1 MSGFTLV
8 TLRWY
13 HGGVLDLSSG
23 QVVYS
28 GGQVTEFLD
37 VDVDRLSYFE
47 LRGYIKE
54 LGYTTTCTFSIKPPN
69 SGILEDIHND
79 MDILDLSCSLED
91 GDIVEVYVK
100 HLIDDAVVDP
110 TLILLENV
118 PHGYMEESGSTFN
131 KVNEQSGVGE
141 DPFTTFDTRSAS
153 TPTPSTTTSSPRSPF
168 TTTTH
173 STTTAAPKSP
183 STKTPPTTTAAP
195 RSPSTTTPV
204 TAANPSIEDADD
216 LVSGPVESDF
226 LEKEGSDYST
236 EDSVESECGL
246 VGDDDEDY
254 GSDVHEEVRELRAEK
269 RSFQR
274 RKRKERVPVDTEEV
288 PVGEAGA
295 DLGFDETQTGKI
307 SVEGRLG
314 GDEPYFASSDD
325 GSFEIDEDEFS
336 DECVES
342 ERVHLPRTVKRRR
355 RPSNQKIIHD
365 PTAKKVVWQL
375 GMVFADVN
383 EFRRAVSKYAVQKRV
398 QIEKCVNEPKR
409 VRCRCKEGCP
419 WLLFACLDKTT
430 NDFMIKTYNPKHSCN
445 STTRNYLCNAKF
457 ISTHFRKRINE
468 QPNIR
473 VFKLQ
478 ELIRKKF
485 KIHVGKTTVR
495 RARAKVLKD
504 IMGDHIVEFGKIL
517 DYKDELLR
525 TNPGSTCVVKL
536 GEPDALGRPIFQSF
550 YICFDPLKKAFQNCR
565 KCIGLDGCFLKG
577 VCRGQLLVA
586 VAKDGNNQML
596 PLAWAVVEYEKK
608 ETWTWFIKLL
618 KEDLGLGDGED
629 LTLITDMQKG
639 LIGAILNILP
649 LAEHRMCARHILANW
664 AKDWR
669 GLQRRQQFWSIA
681 KSTFESQLR
690 KNVAKMK
697 LLGPE
702 KMMDDLM
709 YYNIEYWCKVYFNS
723 QVKCDSVDNNMS
735 ECFNSWI
742 LAARHKT
749 IITMLDEIRVKMMT
763 RIANFKKCEPL
774 DYIDNCYSKAT
785 YLRTYA
791 NVLQPV
797 TNMEMWPVS
806 TNPTVAP
813 PEIKS
818 MPGRPGKLRKKEAG
832 ESKKSGKLPRTGLAM
847 TCSNC
852 NVRGHNKRG
861 CPQRVE
867 SSTREEPSNIDKGNG
882 KTSGLGRPKKTQTEG
897 EHSTKRSRGRPP
909 AAPSA
914 SPGPAKRS
922 RGRPPAAP
930 SASPGPAKRS
940 RGRPLA
946 VPSASAALTKGA
958 RGRPPNASAT
968 PAKSARGRPPAA
980 ASAPPTC
987 PSPANYHVGSSSPA
1001 DYQLTNSNKGRGRGR
1016 GSTTSY
1022 KRQTVIGMG
1031 VFQDENGFKAL
1042 NPGMSSCKIFSTGT
1056 TKVTKSAD
1064 VTGDI
1069 GYKPSTAPKLK
1080 WNGKAAIS
1088 TSKLQEMREE
1098 QRKKS
1103 KGSSS

>member
-23 QVVYS
+23 QLVYS
-28 GGQVTEFLD
+28 DGQVTEFLD

-47 LRGYIKE
+47 LRGNIKE

-100 HLIDDAVVDP
+100 HLIDNAVVDH

-118 PHGYMEESGSTFN
+118 LHGDMEESGSTFN

-153 TPTPSTTTSSPRSPF
+153 TPTPPTTTSAPRSPS

-173 STTTAAPKSP
+173 STTTAAPRSP
-183 STKTPPTTTAAP
+183 YTKTPPTTTAVP

-204 TAANPSIEDADD
+204 TAANPSIEDFDD
-216 LVSGPVESDF
+216 LVSGPVESGF
-226 LEKEGSDYST
+226 LEEEGSDYST
-236 EDSVESECGL
+236 EDSAESECGL
-246 VGDDDEDY
+246 VGDDNEDY
-254 GSDVHEEVRELRAEK
+254 GSDVHEEVMKLRVEK

-274 RKRKERVPVDTEEV
+274 RKRKERVPADTEEV
-288 PVGEAGA
+288 PVGETGA

-307 SVEGRLG
+307 SVEGRLE
-314 GDEPYFASSDD
+314 GDEPYFANSDD
-325 GSFEIDEDEFS
+325 ESFEIDEDEFS

-342 ERVHLPRTVKRRR
+342 ERVNLPRTVKRRR
-355 RPSNQKIIHD
+355 RPNNQKIIHD

-383 EFRRAVSKYAVQKRV
+383 EFRRAFSKYAVQKRV
-398 QIEKCVNEPKR
+398 QIEK
-409 VRCRCKEGCP
+409 
-419 WLLFACLDKTT
+419 
-430 NDFMIKTYNPKHSCN
+430 
-445 STTRNYLCNAKF
+445 
-457 ISTHFRKRINE
+457 
-468 QPNIR
+468 
-473 VFKLQ
+473 
-478 ELIRKKF
+478 
-485 KIHVGKTTVR
+485 

-517 DYKDELLR
+517 DYKDELFR

-536 GEPDALGRPIFQSF
+536 GEPDALSRPIFKSF

-629 LTLITDMQKG
+629 LTLITDMQKLKG
-639 LIGAILNILP
+639 IPCAHAVAAIY
-649 LAEHRMCARHILANW
+649 
-664 AKDWR
+664 
-669 GLQRRQQFWSIA
+669 F
-681 KSTFESQLR
+681 
-690 KNVAKMK
+690 MK
-697 LLGPE
+697 
-702 KMMDDLM
+702 
-709 YYNIEYWCKVYFNS
+709 CV
-723 QVKCDSVDNNMS
+723 
-735 ECFNSWI
+735 
-742 LAARHKT
+742 
-749 IITMLDEIRVKMMT
+749 
-763 RIANFKKCEPL
+763 PL

-797 TNMEMWPVS
+797 TNMEMWHVS
-806 TNPTVAP
+806 TNPTAAP

-818 MPGRPGKLRKKEAG
+818 IPGRPSKLRKKEAG

-867 SSTREEPSNIDKGNG
+867 SSTREEPSNTDKGNG
-882 KTSGLGRPKKTQTEG
+882 KTSGLGRPKKAQTEG

-909 AAPSA
+909 AAPSV

-946 VPSASAALTKGA
+946 TPSASATLTTGA
-958 RGRPPNASAT
+958 RGRPPIAPATPNASAA

-987 PSPANYHVGSSSPA
+987 PSPANYHVGSSTPA

-1042 NPGMSSCKIFSTGT
+1042 NPRMSSSKIFSTGT

-1080 WNGKAAIS
+1080 WNGKTAIS

-1103 KGSSS
+1103 KGSSLNNPI

>member
-1 MSGFTLV
+1 
-8 TLRWY
+8 
-13 HGGVLDLSSG
+13 
-23 QVVYS
+23 
-28 GGQVTEFLD
+28 
-37 VDVDRLSYFE
+37 
-47 LRGYIKE
+47 
-54 LGYTTTCTFSIKPPN
+54 
-69 SGILEDIHND
+69 
-79 MDILDLSCSLED
+79 MDILDLSYSLED

-118 PHGYMEESGSTFN
+118 PHGDMEESGSTFN

-153 TPTPSTTTSSPRSPF
+153 TPTPPTTTSSPRSPF

-183 STKTPPTTTAAP
+183 STKTPPTITATP

-274 RKRKERVPVDTEEV
+274 RKRKERVPADTEEV

-355 RPSNQKIIHD
+355 RPNNQKIIHD

-409 VRCRCKEGCP
+409 
-419 WLLFACLDKTT
+419 
-430 NDFMIKTYNPKHSCN
+430 
-445 STTRNYLCNAKF
+445 
-457 ISTHFRKRINE
+457 
-468 QPNIR
+468 
-473 VFKLQ
+473 
-478 ELIRKKF
+478 
-485 KIHVGKTTVR
+485 
-495 RARAKVLKD
+495 
-504 IMGDHIVEFGKIL
+504 
-517 DYKDELLR
+517 
-525 TNPGSTCVVKL
+525 
-536 GEPDALGRPIFQSF
+536 
-550 YICFDPLKKAFQNCR
+550 
-565 KCIGLDGCFLKG
+565 
-577 VCRGQLLVA
+577 
-586 VAKDGNNQML
+586 
-596 PLAWAVVEYEKK
+596 
-608 ETWTWFIKLL
+608 
-618 KEDLGLGDGED
+618 
-629 LTLITDMQKG
+629 
-639 LIGAILNILP
+639 
-649 LAEHRMCARHILANW
+649 
-664 AKDWR
+664 
-669 GLQRRQQFWSIA
+669 
-681 KSTFESQLR
+681 STFESQLR

-763 RIANFKKCEPL
+763 RIAKLREFTNTWMCDFSPMSLKVLQENIDRSVNCNIEFNGVDGFEVKEGPFQHSVDLGRWTCSCRVWQLKGIPCAHAVAAIYFKKCEPL

-813 PEIKS
+813 PEIKHA
-818 MPGRPGKLRKKEAG
+818 RK
-832 ESKKSGKLPRTGLAM
+832 P
-847 TCSNC
+847 
-852 NVRGHNKRG
+852 
-861 CPQRVE
+861 
-867 SSTREEPSNIDKGNG
+867 
-882 KTSGLGRPKKTQTEG
+882 
-897 EHSTKRSRGRPP
+897 
-909 AAPSA
+909 
-914 SPGPAKRS
+914 
-922 RGRPPAAP
+922 
-930 SASPGPAKRS
+930 
-940 RGRPLA
+940 
-946 VPSASAALTKGA
+946 
-958 RGRPPNASAT
+958 
-968 PAKSARGRPPAA
+968 
-980 ASAPPTC
+980 
-987 PSPANYHVGSSSPA
+987 
-1001 DYQLTNSNKGRGRGR
+1001 
-1016 GSTTSY
+1016 
-1022 KRQTVIGMG
+1022 
-1031 VFQDENGFKAL
+1031 
-1042 NPGMSSCKIFSTGT
+1042 
-1056 TKVTKSAD
+1056 
-1064 VTGDI
+1064 
-1069 GYKPSTAPKLK
+1069 
-1080 WNGKAAIS
+1080 
-1088 TSKLQEMREE
+1088 
-1098 QRKKS
+1098 
-1103 KGSSS
+1103 

>member
-1 MSGFTLV
+1 MSGYTLV

-23 QVVYS
+23 QLVYS
-28 GGQVTEFLD
+28 DGQVTEFLD

-118 PHGYMEESGSTFN
+118 PHGDMEESGSTFN

-153 TPTPSTTTSSPRSPF
+153 TPTPPTTTSSPRSPF

-195 RSPSTTTPV
+195 RSPSTTTLHTLQILIV
-204 TAANPSIEDADD
+204 LS
-216 LVSGPVESDF
+216 LR
-226 LEKEGSDYST
+226 
-236 EDSVESECGL
+236 CGL
-246 VGDDDEDY
+246 VGDDDENY

-274 RKRKERVPVDTEEV
+274 RKRKERVPADTEKV

-336 DECVES
+336 DKCVES
-342 ERVHLPRTVKRRR
+342 EKVHLPKTVKRRR
-355 RPSNQKIIHD
+355 RPNNQKIIHN
-365 PTAKKVVWQL
+365 PTTKKVIWQL

-383 EFRRAVSKYAVQKRV
+383 EFRRAKRV

-430 NDFMIKTYNPKHSCN
+430 NDFMIKTYNPKYSCN
-445 STTRNYLCNAKF
+445 STTRNYLSNAKF

-485 KIHVGKTTVR
+485 KIYVGKTTVR

-504 IMGDHIVEFGKIL
+504 IMGDHIVKFGKIL

-596 PLAWAVVEYEKK
+596 PLAWA
-608 ETWTWFIKLL
+608 
-618 KEDLGLGDGED
+618 EDLGLGDSED
-629 LTLITDMQKG
+629 LTLITDMQKICG

-681 KSTFESQLR
+681 KSAFESQLR

-697 LLGPE
+697 LL
-702 KMMDDLM
+702 
-709 YYNIEYWCKVYFNS
+709 
-723 QVKCDSVDNNMS
+723 DNNMS

-749 IITMLDEIRVKMMT
+749 IITMLDEIRVLQENIDRSVNCNIEFNGVDGFEAKEGPFQHSVDLG
-763 RIANFKKCEPL
+763 IPCAHAVAAIYFKKCKPL

-813 PEIKS
+813 PEIKAY
-818 MPGRPGKLRKKEAG
+818 RAVNLERKKL
-832 ESKKSGKLPRTGLAM
+832 LPRTGLAM

-882 KTSGLGRPKKTQTEG
+882 KTSGLGRPKKAQTEG
-897 EHSTKRSRGRPP
+897 EHST
-909 AAPSA
+909 
-914 SPGPAKRS
+914 KRS

-958 RGRPPNASAT
+958 RGRPPIAPATPSASAALTKGARGRPPIAPATPNAAAT
-968 PAKSARGRPPAA
+968 PAKSARGRPTAA

-987 PSPANYHVGSSSPA
+987 PSPANYHV
-1001 DYQLTNSNKGRGRGR
+1001 
-1016 GSTTSY
+1016 
-1022 KRQTVIGMG
+1022 GMG

-1064 VTGDI
+1064 VIGDI

-1080 WNGKAAIS
+1080 WNEKAAIS
-1088 TSKLQEMREE
+1088 TRKLQEMREE

-1103 KGSSS
+1103 KGSSSNNPI

>member
-91 GDIVEVYVK
+91 RDIVEVYVK

-204 TAANPSIEDADD
+204 TTANPN
-216 LVSGPVESDF
+216 
-226 LEKEGSDYST
+226 
-236 EDSVESECGL
+236 SVESECGL

-288 PVGEAGA
+288 PIGEAGA

-325 GSFEIDEDEFS
+325 GSFEIDGDEFS

-383 EFRRAVSKYAVQKRV
+383 EFRRA
-398 QIEKCVNEPKR
+398 
-409 VRCRCKEGCP
+409 
-419 WLLFACLDKTT
+419 
-430 NDFMIKTYNPKHSCN
+430 
-445 STTRNYLCNAKF
+445 
-457 ISTHFRKRINE
+457 
-468 QPNIR
+468 
-473 VFKLQ
+473 
-478 ELIRKKF
+478 
-485 KIHVGKTTVR
+485 TTVR

-525 TNPGSTCVVKL
+525 TNPESTCVVKL

-577 VCRGQLLVA
+577 VCRGQLLVV

-608 ETWTWFIKLL
+608 ET
-618 KEDLGLGDGED
+618 
-629 LTLITDMQKG
+629 
-639 LIGAILNILP
+639 
-649 LAEHRMCARHILANW
+649 
-664 AKDWR
+664 
-669 GLQRRQQFWSIA
+669 
-681 KSTFESQLR
+681 
-690 KNVAKMK
+690 
-697 LLGPE
+697 
-702 KMMDDLM
+702 
-709 YYNIEYWCKVYFNS
+709 
-723 QVKCDSVDNNMS
+723 
-735 ECFNSWI
+735 
-742 LAARHKT
+742 
-749 IITMLDEIRVKMMT
+749 
-763 RIANFKKCEPL
+763 
-774 DYIDNCYSKAT
+774 
-785 YLRTYA
+785 
-791 NVLQPV
+791 
-797 TNMEMWPVS
+797 
-806 TNPTVAP
+806 
-813 PEIKS
+813 
-818 MPGRPGKLRKKEAG
+818 
-832 ESKKSGKLPRTGLAM
+832 
-847 TCSNC
+847 
-852 NVRGHNKRG
+852 
-861 CPQRVE
+861 
-867 SSTREEPSNIDKGNG
+867 
-882 KTSGLGRPKKTQTEG
+882 
-897 EHSTKRSRGRPP
+897 
-909 AAPSA
+909 
-914 SPGPAKRS
+914 
-922 RGRPPAAP
+922 
-930 SASPGPAKRS
+930 
-940 RGRPLA
+940 
-946 VPSASAALTKGA
+946 
-958 RGRPPNASAT
+958 
-968 PAKSARGRPPAA
+968 
-980 ASAPPTC
+980 
-987 PSPANYHVGSSSPA
+987 
-1001 DYQLTNSNKGRGRGR
+1001 
-1016 GSTTSY
+1016 
-1022 KRQTVIGMG
+1022 
-1031 VFQDENGFKAL
+1031 
-1042 NPGMSSCKIFSTGT
+1042 
-1056 TKVTKSAD
+1056 
-1064 VTGDI
+1064 
-1069 GYKPSTAPKLK
+1069 
-1080 WNGKAAIS
+1080 
-1088 TSKLQEMREE
+1088 
-1098 QRKKS
+1098 
-1103 KGSSS
+1103 